1 MFVEPGPS
9 VFVSLVTA
17 SVLHENRDM
26 QDLAYRFLIQ
36 LEPKIPSN
44 YISLSNFYASSR
56 RWDFVAEM
64 RRMMKERG
72 LKKAPGCSWISINSK
87 THCFYVAD
95 KSHPCSNSIY
105 QMLDYLILVMKGACY
120 SDDFEHPA

>member
-1 MFVEPGPS
+1 MPVEPGPS
-9 VFVSLVTA
+9 VWGSLVTA
-17 SVLHENRDM
+17 SVLHGNHDM
-26 QDLAYRFLIQ
+26 QDLAYR
-36 LEPKIPSN
+36 
-44 YISLSNFYASSR
+44 
-56 RWDFVAEM
+56 RWDVVAEM

-95 KSHPCSNSIY
+95 KAQPCSNSIY